1 MKSWLVAGLSCFVAD
16 VTLGSALLSRAIA
29 SNTTSPTHANP
40 ALPAS
45 QQMTASLSPCAM
57 GCIATE
63 VARSTCNA
71 TDFACICT
79 NQQLNPAIGACLAQ
93 NCTVVESLQAQ
104 NYSKTSCGVPVRR
117 NTDQAP
123 ISWTLFA
130 LAFVAVAARLLSK
143 LPSLNPAFHFGL
155 DDWAILA
162 AMIALIPSDIGSQ
175 TLVGLGLG
183 KDICLLAGVQYSAIT
198 NPTLKL
204 FFVEELLYAFV
215 VAVTKLSILL
225 FYLRLFNEPWFRMFC
240 YVMLG
245 LTTAYGLGQMLVIA
259 LICTPVSYNWTRW
272 DGQHSGQCGNVTI
285 MTFFNGGIN
294 IALDF
299 VLFVLPVTQF
309 INVSWTLKK
318 KIGVSLI
325 FLVGL
330 FVTICSGV
338 RLATVAR
345 FGDTQNPTC
354 KDTLLLQCSSWID
367 SHNVSL

>member
-93 NCTVVESLQAQ
+93 NCTVVESL
-104 NYSKTSCGVPVRR
+104 
-117 NTDQAP
+117 
-123 ISWTLFA
+123 
-130 LAFVAVAARLLSK
+130 
-143 LPSLNPAFHFGL
+143 
-155 DDWAILA
+155 
-162 AMIALIPSDIGSQ
+162 
-175 TLVGLGLG
+175 LVGLGLG
-183 KDICLLAGVQYSAIT
+183 KDIWSVPPENITQILL
-198 NPTLKL
+198 L

-330 FVTICSGV
+330 
-338 RLATVAR
+338 L
-345 FGDTQNPTC
+345 
-354 KDTLLLQCSSWID
+354 
-367 SHNVSL
+367 